1 MTLTIRLNDKAQSLA
16 AGQSVADLLA
26 AQGVNPQG
34 VAVAL
39 NGAVLPRGRWAEIR
53 LNDGDELH
61 LFTAIAGG

>member
-1 MTLTIRLNDKAQSLA
+1 MKIRLNDIELTLPT
-16 AGQSVADLLA
+16 GQRLTELLA

-39 NGAVLPRGRWAEIR
+39 NGAVLPRSRWAETP
-53 LNDGDELH
+53 LVEGDELH

>member
-1 MTLTIRLNDKAQSLA
+1 MSLTIRLNDKTQPLA
-16 AGQSVADLLA
+16 VGLSVADLLTS
-26 AQGVNPQG
+26 QGVNPQG

-39 NGAVLPRGRWAEIR
+39 NGAVLPRGRWAETR